1 MEGAEPLIDVAK
13 DWIPIDSVRA
23 DAIQAL
29 EEAIKEGERH
39 TTWEEPGIKVSC
51 PTNIARHKLVATEG
65 TRENPIVIADDGEV
79 PLAIKKT
86 LEILNK
92 Q

>member
-23 DAIQAL
+23 DAIRAL

-39 TTWEEPGIKVSC
+39 TTWEGDGVTISC
-51 PTNIARHKLVATEG
+51 PTNIARHKLIATDG
-65 TRENPIVIADDGEV
+65 TRENPIVVGEDGEV